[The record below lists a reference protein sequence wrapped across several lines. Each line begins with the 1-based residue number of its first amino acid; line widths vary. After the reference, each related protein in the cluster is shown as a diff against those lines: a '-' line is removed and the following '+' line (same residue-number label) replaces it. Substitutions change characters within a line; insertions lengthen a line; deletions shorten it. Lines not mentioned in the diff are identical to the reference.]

1 MATIEHKEIN
11 KQKINRY
18 ILDNTAGQETP
29 ILGTVTS
36 FYKLLVESR
45 SIIYPPSSRYSQ
57 STCLSPS
64 LDEVWNCSYII
75 SQRPGVYL
83 FHLMIS

>member
-36 FYKLLVESR
+36 FYKLLVGITFYYLSSVFQIF
-45 SIIYPPSSRYSQ
+45 SIHMLISQ
-57 STCLSPS
+57 S
-64 LDEVWNCSYII
+64 
-75 SQRPGVYL
+75 
-83 FHLMIS
+83 